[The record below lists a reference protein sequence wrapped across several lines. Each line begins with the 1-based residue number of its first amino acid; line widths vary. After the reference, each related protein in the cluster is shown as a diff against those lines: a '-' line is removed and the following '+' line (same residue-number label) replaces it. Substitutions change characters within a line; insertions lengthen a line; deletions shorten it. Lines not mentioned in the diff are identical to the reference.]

1 MSGIRPAVDADIPAV
16 ADMFQRILR
25 KEKRPV
31 PPALETYLGALFG
44 DAARTDP
51 ELVSKVH
58 LRDDGRVSGFLGV
71 LPLPM
76 EIAGRKIRA
85 AVCGTFMVDAHEDDP
100 FAGARLLRDVL
111 SGPQDLSFS
120 ETSNDISTAMWRKMR
135 ARVMPDYSLEW
146 LRVMR
151 PASFMLEMAS
161 SRAAALRFLKP
172 VVAPFDG
179 ILARG
184 KETQSWAAY
193 RPLTD
198 KADALADEDAAEED
212 LAKVI
217 LELLASFVLR
227 PHWSE
232 EALAAMLAH
241 ARRKANHGARVQRI
255 VRTRSG
261 KPVGL
266 FIYYGDPGRIG
277 RVAQIMAVPGQEGAV
292 IDRLLKHA
300 HERRMVAM
308 RGRTQPALLDAMIG
322 RKFAF
327 VHASST
333 VVHCRDPEL
342 LQPFYTG
349 TAFVNGLAGEGWT
362 RLIGDRF
369 D

>member
-25 KEKRPV
+25 KVERPV
-31 PPALETYLGALFG
+31 PPALETYLGDLFG

-58 LRDDGRVSGFLGV
+58 VRGDGRVSGFLGV

-76 EIAGRKIRA
+76 EIGGRQIRA

-120 ETSNDISTAMWRKMR
+120 ETSNDVSTAMWRKMR
-135 ARVMPDYSLEW
+135 ASVMPDYSLEW
-146 LRVMR
+146 LRIMR

-161 SRAAALRFLKP
+161 SRAAALRLLKP
-172 VVAPFDG
+172 VVAPLDG
-179 ILARG
+179 ILIRG

-193 RPLTD
+193 RPLAD

-212 LAKVI
+212 LAAVI
-217 LELLASFVLR
+217 PGLLSSFDLR
-227 PHWSE
+227 PLWSE
-232 EALAAMLAH
+232 EALALMLAH

-277 RVAQIMAVPGQEGAV
+277 RVVQIMAVPGQEGTV

-333 VVHCRDPEL
+333 VVHCRDLEL

-349 TAFVNGLAGEGWT
+349 KAFVNGLAGEGWT